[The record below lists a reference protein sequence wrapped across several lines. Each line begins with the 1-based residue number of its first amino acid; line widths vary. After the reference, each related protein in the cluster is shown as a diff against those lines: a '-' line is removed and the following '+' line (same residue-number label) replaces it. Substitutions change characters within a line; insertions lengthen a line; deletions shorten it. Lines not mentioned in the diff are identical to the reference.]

1 VNVET
6 FHLLQYL
13 DEQAFRFNER
23 KDDDAGRF
31 VKAVSGVIGK
41 GLKYAKLIRKI
52 EKDGWQQRGKRRK

>member
-1 VNVET
+1 M
-6 FHLLQYL
+6 LQYL